1 MADLVIN
8 LSNKRPFHHRCNFT
22 TANMNASSWKL
33 HKPAGLEMQLPV
45 SAERNL
51 EALPIPQHE
60 IIMLAGYYETTIKEK
75 LDLQILNYQIIT

>member
-1 MADLVIN
+1 
-8 LSNKRPFHHRCNFT
+8 
-22 TANMNASSWKL
+22 
-33 HKPAGLEMQLPV
+33 MQLPV

-75 LDLQILNYQIIT
+75 LDLQKLNYQIIT

>member
-1 MADLVIN
+1 
-8 LSNKRPFHHRCNFT
+8 
-22 TANMNASSWKL
+22 
-33 HKPAGLEMQLPV
+33 MQLPV

-75 LDLQILNYQIIT
+75 LVFSKTKLPNNNLIADFGLNVP